1 MRTLWL
7 LPLLIVGC
15 SKSSDVSVYK
25 VPKELPKNA
34 AADSHEG
41 HNHAPGEGHGAPAPG
56 GAMAPDPS
64 QAPASTAMDWK
75 DPVGWNREAGSGFR
89 VASFRLPG
97 SAECS
102 VVSLSGAAGGELANV
117 NRWRGQMG
125 LGDVT
130 SLQGLSK
137 PVKTPLGPAT
147 LVEFDGGGAQKGRRM
162 VGAILVDG
170 STSWFF
176 KLTGP
181 AGAVDKAKP
190 GLIQL
195 LGTLRRA

>member
-1 MRTLWL
+1 M
-7 LPLLIVGC
+7 
-15 SKSSDVSVYK
+15 SVYK

-41 HNHAPGEGHGAPAPG
+41 HNHAPGEGHGAAAPG
-56 GAMAPDPS
+56 GMTPDPS

-75 DPVGWNREAGSGFR
+75 DPAGWTREQGSGFR
-89 VASFRLPG
+89 VATFHLPG
-97 SAECS
+97 EAECS
-102 VVSLSGAAGGELANV
+102 VVSLGGAAGGDLANV

-130 SLQGLSK
+130 SLQGLAK
-137 PVKTPLGPAT
+137 PVKTSLGPAT

-162 VGAILVDG
+162 VGVILVDG

-195 LGTLRRA
+195 LGTLRRG

>member
-1 MRTLWL
+1 MRYLWV
-7 LPLLIVGC
+7 LPLLLAGC

-25 VPKELPKNA
+25 VPKEVPKSA
-34 AADSHEG
+34 AGDSHEG
-41 HNHAPGEGHGAPAPG
+41 HDHAPGEGHGAPA
-56 GAMAPDPS
+56 DLS

-75 DPVGWNREAGSGFR
+75 DPAGWKREAGAGFR
-89 VASFRLPG
+89 VATFHLPG
-97 SAECS
+97 EAECS
-102 VVSLSGAAGGELANV
+102 VVSLSGAAGGDLANV
-117 NRWRGQMG
+117 NRWRSQMG
-125 LGDVT
+125 LGDVA
-130 SLQGLSK
+130 SLQGLAK

-147 LVEFDGGGAQKGRRM
+147 LVEFDGAGPQQGRRM
-162 VGAILVDG
+162 VGAILEDG
-170 STSWFF
+170 ATSWFF